1 MASSL
6 ARSTALAPSVAL
18 RLPKRLVPTTTTP
31 MAYAASVT
39 PTTGPVPDSAAAK
52 AHHVLGRHGERV
64 GFVNPHPSAG
74 VRLSITQ
81 QGSRALKAK
90 WRGELAMPNGKDHK
104 IKVVEPAL
112 LKTRAPPASLRA
124 TWLGHACYFIE
135 FPSGLRLLFDPVFE
149 KTCSPL
155 PEWMPPNLARIT
167 PPPCL
172 PKDLPFVD
180 AVVISH
186 SHYDHLSLNTV
197 KGLVATHPGVHF
209 FVGLGLASWF
219 RSSGIDNVTEMDWWE
234 DRELKLVD
242 KDAQH
247 EILATVSCL
256 PCQHTSGRTL
266 SDRDT
271 TLWASWAV
279 SSGGR
284 SVWFGGDTGY
294 RAVPQLP
301 RGEDDYGP
309 QHADLPRNPDFA
321 DIGRLRGP
329 FDLGLIP
336 IGAYDPRWLFSP
348 VHSDPFDAV
357 EIFKDTR
364 CARAMGVHW
373 GTWVLTTEAVEDPPR
388 LLKEALRRSGL
399 EEGVF
404 DVCAVGE
411 TREF

>member
-1 MASSL
+1 MA
-6 ARSTALAPSVAL
+6 T
-18 RLPKRLVPTTTTP
+18 
-31 MAYAASVT
+31 YAASVT

-52 AHHVLGRHGERV
+52 AHHVLGRNGERV
-64 GFVNPHPSAG
+64 RFVNPYPSAG
-74 VRLSITQ
+74 VPLSLTHQ
-81 QGSRALKAK
+81 LSRMFRAK
-90 WRGELAMPNGKDHK
+90 WRGEMPVPTTKDHK
-104 IKVVEPAL
+104 IRVVEPSL
-112 LKTRAPPASLRA
+112 LQTRSPPTSLRA
-124 TWLGHACYFIE
+124 TWLGHACYYLE

-149 KTCSPL
+149 KACAPVPDWLPVPL
-155 PEWMPPNLARIT
+155 GRIT

-186 SHYDHLSLNTV
+186 SHYDHLSLHTI
-197 KGLVATHPGVHF
+197 KGLVAAHPSVHF

-219 RSSGIDNVTEMDWWE
+219 RSAGIDNVTEMDWWE
-234 DRELKLVD
+234 DTELKLAVD
-242 KDAQH
+242 KNKAHDAQPDSPS
-247 EILATVSCL
+247 EMLATISCL
-256 PCQHTSGRTL
+256 PCQHTSGRTPGDKD
-266 SDRDT
+266 S

-294 RAVPQLP
+294 RAVPPLP
-301 RGEDDYGP
+301 KGEDDYGP
-309 QHADLPRNPDFA
+309 QHAHLPRNPDFA
-321 DIGRLRGP
+321 EIGRLRGP

-348 VHSDPFDAV
+348 VHSNPFDAV

-364 CARAMGVHW
+364 CTRAMGVHW
-373 GTWVLTTEAVEDPPR
+373 GTWVLTSEPVEEPPR

-399 EEGVF
+399 EQGVF
-404 DVCAVGE
+404 DVCDIGE